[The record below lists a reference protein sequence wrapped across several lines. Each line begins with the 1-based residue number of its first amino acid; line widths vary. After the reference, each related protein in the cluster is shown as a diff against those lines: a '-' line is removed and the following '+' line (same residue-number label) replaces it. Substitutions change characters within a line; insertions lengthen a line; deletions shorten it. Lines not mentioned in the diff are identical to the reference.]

1 MTFAV
6 IDYHPRNMHGIFP
19 PNYVVGNESL
29 RVTYASEEEF
39 RTHIFAVLAARDAK
53 LLRYAE
59 ELGGVVRK

>member
-1 MTFAV
+1 
-6 IDYHPRNMHGIFP
+6 MHGIFP